1 METRGKDWLFGLA
14 VSFVNTWKG
23 CTWVPLTGWCQSG
36 GLWSPFGKYRKESAN
51 SPEDSVN
58 PRDKGPETWAVSFS
72 PLQTL
77 WNSHLFIFF
86 FLRKKENNKK
96 ASAQSSLGP
105 QEGTPP
111 MWFSHFQVFGWWI
124 RLSRNAPSPD
134 NNTFRCRIRS
144 VWIKTRRWMI
154 NIFAYRGR
162 HGSFLHLNEKPFSL
176 HLYVCI
182 CLQACAFRRQE
193 QRVSSL
199 AVISKYRFLPL
210 TWSTQEVLEGI
221 SCEAEVWR

>member
-14 VSFVNTWKG
+14 VSFVNTRKG

-36 GLWSPFGKYRKESAN
+36 GLVEPLWKYRKESAN

-58 PRDKGPETWAVSFS
+58 PRDEGPVTWAVSFFPS
-72 PLQTL
+72 RP
-77 WNSHLFIFF
+77 SEIHICSFF

-162 HGSFLHLNEKPFSL
+162 HGSFLHLNEKALFSAF
-176 HLYVCI
+176 VCMHMLTGL
-182 CLQACAFRRQE
+182 C
-193 QRVSSL
+193 SSK
-199 AVISKYRFLPL
+199 V
-210 TWSTQEVLEGI
+210 G
-221 SCEAEVWR
+221 AENF